1 MTTVQVLVDDD
12 EVAERIDAVL
22 AVARITRVDDPWAD
36 LTIAAAAQLAA
47 APIDR
52 PIVALFGQTGRR
64 AAVDR
69 IVADGLRYVVPID
82 DRLEDALL
90 TMLGRLI
97 HGAPTGL
104 ERYVRHGGMVQ
115 AWAIADSQAKA
126 AALLEI
132 EGWARSL
139 GTAHLIAGLFIAA
152 IDEMAINA
160 LERHA
165 RQQLGPIELSAAAEV
180 GRLAVAVRDRV
191 GALRPEQVFGALVRD
206 AARPAGGPAV
216 DAASGRLGFRI
227 MFDTLSTLVI
237 AVEAGRCTE
246 IIGVVDIGKS
256 VREYRDSVPAF
267 AYFADTADAAE

>member
-1 MTTVQVLVDDD
+1 MTTVRVLVDDD
-12 EVAERIDAVL
+12 ELAERIDAVL
-22 AVARITRVDDPWAD
+22 AVARLTRVDDPWAE
-36 LTIAAAAQLAA
+36 LTIAAAARLAE

-52 PIVALFGQTGRR
+52 PIIALFGQTGRR

-69 IVADGLRYVVPID
+69 IVAEGLRYVVPID

-97 HGAPTGL
+97 HRARPGL
-104 ERYVRHGGMVQ
+104 ERYVRHGGLVQ
-115 AWAIADSQAKA
+115 AWSIPDSHAKA

-165 RQQLGPIELSAAAEV
+165 RQQLGPIELCAAAEV

-191 GALRPEQVFGALVRD
+191 GALRPEQVFGALTRD
-206 AARPAGGPAV
+206 AARPVGGPAV
-216 DAASGRLGFRI
+216 DATSGRLGFRI

-237 AVEAGRCTE
+237 AVEPGRCTE

-256 VREYRDSVPAF
+256 VRVYRDSVPAF
-267 AYFADTADAAE
+267 AYFDAAAGASG

>member
-1 MTTVQVLVDDD
+1 MTTVRVLVDDD
-12 EVAERIDAVL
+12 EVAERVDAVL
-22 AVARITRVDDPWAD
+22 AVARLTRVDDPWAE
-36 LTIAAAAQLAA
+36 LTIAAAARLAD

-52 PIVALFGQTGRR
+52 PIIALFGQTGRR

-82 DRLEDALL
+82 DRFEDALL
-90 TMLGRLI
+90 TVLGRLRF
-97 HGAPTGL
+97 GAPTGL
-104 ERYVRHGGMVQ
+104 ERYVRHGGLVQ
-115 AWAIADSQAKA
+115 AWTIGDSQAKA
-126 AALLEI
+126 AALLDI

-165 RQQLGPIELSAAAEV
+165 RQGLGPIELCAAAEV

-191 GALRPEQVFGALVRD
+191 GALRPEQVFGALTRD
-206 AARPAGGPAV
+206 AARPAV
-216 DAASGRLGFRI
+216 DATSGRLGFRI

-237 AVEAGRCTE
+237 AVEPGQRTE

-267 AYFADTADAAE
+267 AYFDAAEGTSG